1 MSATTRTPVQSAPAF
16 GRPPA
21 PVNTLLQL
29 GAFLGGSAS
38 GAGTMYFWDPS
49 RGKRRRRVFRDR
61 AAHAVRV
68 LAARARRLWVDAFNH
83 GRGVAH
89 DAAHTLRE
97 ESVPDDVLVERV
109 RARLGHLLRH
119 THHIEVIAQQGVI
132 TLRGRTPLVEA
143 DRLIYR
149 IEDVPGVKA
158 VINRMVTPGPRG
170 ASPARIPTAR
180 DAARG

>member
-29 GAFLGGSAS
+29 GAFLGG
-38 GAGTMYFWDPS
+38 GAGGAGAMYFWDPG

-61 AAHAVRV
+61 ATHALRV
-68 LAARARRLWVDAFNH
+68 LAGRARRLWVDALNH

-143 DRLIYR
+143 DRVIYR

-158 VINRMVTPGPRG
+158 VINRLVTPGPRA
-170 ASPARIPTAR
+170 ASRARTPTAP
-180 DAARG
+180 DAARD